1 MPIETLEQEL
11 KNPRLQAALAS
22 AWWSEEEAELI
33 LSALE
38 RSGLTVREFAKRT
51 QVGAARLYSRR
62 QQLRKKNVQPKAVE
76 VAARRK
82 EPEPEPKQAS
92 SRAAPPPTELPPQF
106 VQLTVQPTRA
116 ESECPPPASII
127 APSPSPPAVATPS
140 PNARPLGLKVR
151 FCRPARESPESVEK
165 LELEL
170 LLSTS

>member
-1 MPIETLEQEL
+1 MLIETLEQEL

-62 QQLRKKNVQPKAVE
+62 QQLRKKDAQPKAVE
-76 VAARRK
+76 VAARHK
-82 EPEPEPKQAS
+82 ESEPKEAS
-92 SRAAPPPTELPPQF
+92 SRAAQPPTELPPQF

-116 ESECPPPASII
+116 ESESPPPAPRV
-127 APSPSPPAVATPS
+127 ANSPSPLPLATPPS
-140 PNARPLGLKVR
+140 NARPLGLKIR
-151 FCRPARESPESVEK
+151 FCRPARESPESVET

-170 LLSTS
+170 LFPTW

>member
-11 KNPRLQAALAS
+11 ENPRLQAALAS

-62 QQLRKKNVQPKAVE
+62 QQLRKKNAQPKALDV
-76 VAARRK
+76 VARRK
-82 EPEPEPKQAS
+82 ESEPKEAS
-92 SRAAPPPTELPPQF
+92 SRAAQPPTELPPQF

-116 ESECPPPASII
+116 ESECQPPAPIL
-127 APSPSPPAVATPS
+127 APSPSPPPIAPPPS
-140 PNARPLGLKVR
+140 NTRPLGLKVR
-151 FCRPARESPESVEK
+151 FCRPARESPESVET

-170 LLSTS
+170 LFPTW

>member
-51 QVGAARLYSRR
+51 QVSAARLYSRR
-62 QQLRKKNVQPKAVE
+62 QQQRKKNAQPKAVE

-82 EPEPEPKQAS
+82 EPEPKEAS
-92 SRAAPPPTELPPQF
+92 PRAAPPPTELPPQF
-106 VQLTVQPTRA
+106 VQLTVQPVCA
-116 ESECPPPASII
+116 ESESPPPPAPII
-127 APSPSPPAVATPS
+127 APSPSPPPVAKSPS
-140 PNARPLGLKVR
+140 TARPLGLKVR
-151 FCRPARESPESVEK
+151 FCRPARESPESVET

-170 LLSTS
+170 IFPSW